1 MNMTSS
7 NAAPIEVITK
17 TQTRKRWSAAEK
29 KAMILESSE
38 PGQSV
43 SAVARKNGIA
53 PSQLF
58 YWRRMMEDGALTAVE
73 ANEQVVAISE
83 LKALKAQ
90 IRQLERLLGQKTVQ
104 VEILKEA
111 VTLAREKKLISRA
124 PLQGLDDFR

>member
-1 MNMTSS
+1 MTTTSS
-7 NAAPIEVITK
+7 GTKPVHVITSN
-17 TQTRKRWSAAEK
+17 QTRRRWSAAEK
-29 KAMILESSE
+29 SSMVQECSE

-43 SAVARKNGIA
+43 SAVARKYGIA

-58 YWRRMMEDGALTAVE
+58 YWRRIMESGALTAAGAE
-73 ANEQVVAISE
+73 EEVVAISE
-83 LKALKAQ
+83 VKILKEK
-90 IRQLERLLGQKTVQ
+90 IKQLERMLGQKTVQ